1 MAGAGRNGTETARIY
16 AGKSS
21 YPGGLKECLGDE
33 APPSIAGIGDMGL
46 LGQPKLAF
54 FCSTR
59 CPGSLILRTYDL
71 AQLLRQ
77 APLTVVGGFH
87 TPMEQECLAVLLRGP
102 EPVILCPAR
111 NVDRLRLPAEHREP
125 LRQGR
130 LLILSGF
137 GEGESRVTVETAAVR
152 NRFVAAL
159 ADALFVAHAAPGG
172 RTEEMCREAIGWG
185 KGLYTFEDRANE
197 NLLAMGAVA
206 VEPGMFLKGL
216 PGSRRVGIGV

>member
-1 MAGAGRNGTETARIY
+1 MTEREVIVKSDAGVHARPAMMIVKEAMKYSCEVRLVKDDVEADCKSIMSVLGLAIISGTR
-16 AGKSS
+16 
-21 YPGGLKECLGDE
+21 
-33 APPSIAGIGDMGL
+33 
-46 LGQPKLAF
+46 
-54 FCSTR
+54 
-59 CPGSLILRTYDL
+59 LIVK
-71 AQLLRQ
+71 A
-77 APLTVVGGFH
+77 
-87 TPMEQECLAVLLRGP
+87 
-102 EPVILCPAR
+102 
-111 NVDRLRLPAEHREP
+111 N
-125 LRQGR
+125 
-130 LLILSGF
+130 